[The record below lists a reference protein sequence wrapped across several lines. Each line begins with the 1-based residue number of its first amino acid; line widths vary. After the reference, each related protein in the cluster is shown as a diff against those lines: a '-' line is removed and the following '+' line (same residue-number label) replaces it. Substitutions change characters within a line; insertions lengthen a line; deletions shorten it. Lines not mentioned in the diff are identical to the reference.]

1 MILAKI
7 QAYSN
12 DVAKV
17 IIPLNARHHWN
28 DFMHMHVHIT
38 FESFWWRSQGY
49 NIFTIHLNVF
59 TYLLCTVLQ
68 FNQVSLASAH
78 FKVRLVTTAWIFQK
92 NYLTLELEL
101 PDQQEDEEHLT
112 QLLGHQWCGDDS
124 HRLRLSAARA
134 PVDPLSQSSVMAY
147 CKGVQRGSKGYK
159 RADLTYF
166 IVFQLSQIIM

>member
-7 QAYSN
+7 QGYSE

-17 IIPLNARHHWN
+17 RGIIKKTFKLKLKNARHHWN

-38 FESFWWRSQGY
+38 FESFWWRSQSY

-92 NYLTLELEL
+92 MML
-101 PDQQEDEEHLT
+101 PWSWRCPTSRRTRSILHNCLAIT
-112 QLLGHQWCGDDS
+112 GVSMILLVRLGPLWLLLHSLQLL
-124 HRLRLSAARA
+124 LIA
-134 PVDPLSQSSVMAY
+134 
-147 CKGVQRGSKGYK
+147 KGYK
-159 RADLTYF
+159 GGQRGTKEPT
-166 IVFQLSQIIM
+166 